1 MASDDTQQIFLCPN
15 CGAQNVVGQQVCQ
28 TCGQKFQYN
37 CPHCGFIVDPTLI
50 NCPNCRGVLNWPTPR
65 KVKAFP
71 RQVGRYQEQEE
82 GEEEGEVKPKKKS
95 DPWLTGCLGLVII
108 AFVVLG
114 GYFLYDTFFQGTM
127 PAVPSPS
134 PVTDNQTR
142 LEPMQ
147 PPGFESFRVAGGTVV
162 PGVGALIRDGTLVA
176 LVR

>member
-15 CGAQNVVGQQVCQ
+15 CGAQNVVGQQACQ

-37 CPHCGFIVDPTLI
+37 CPYCGFIVDPTLI
-50 NCPNCRGVLNWPTPR
+50 NCPNCRGALNWPTPR

-71 RQVGRYQEQEE
+71 REMGRYQEQEE
-82 GEEEGEVKPKKKS
+82 AEEEGGAKPKKKS

-114 GYFLYDTFFQGTM
+114 GYFLYDTFFQATP
-127 PAVPSPS
+127 PALPPP
-134 PVTDNQTR
+134 PVTDNTTG

-147 PPGFESFRVAGGTVV
+147 PPEFESLRIACSTVV
-162 PGVGALIRDGTLVA
+162 PGVGALIRAGTLVA